1 MTSTFWISATWRIV
15 MPVID
20 IMGTGDEKWIPR
32 EKMNSLLDVLS
43 WLPLRDIH
51 VQMSGRQLENVGL
64 ELMEKR
70 IRNWTRLMNG

>member
-1 MTSTFWISATWRIV
+1 
-15 MPVID
+15 MPLIG
-20 IMGTGDEKWIPR
+20 IMGAREEKWVPR

-64 ELMEKR
+64 ELMEKV
-70 IRNWTRLMNG
+70 IKNWTRLMNG